1 MIHFDLYTPLPALR
15 RDIRLIAADNGRL
28 LILQDSMGYAENTL
42 TVPADALA
50 VLEMMNGHNSAAALE
65 IFFREQFKA
74 EIPAADIVEFA
85 ALLDR
90 EGYLYSQNFDV
101 RRRTFEE
108 EYSRQPIRSNVCA
121 GGAYPANPDEL
132 RAFLQNIMDSSEPV
146 DGEPAVGI
154 IAPHIDLNVG
164 GKSYAPA
171 YHALRN
177 SDADLFV
184 IYATSHYAGYD
195 LLIPTDKDFE
205 TPLGIVRTDC
215 NLLEQIRASLPF
227 QITRNDIAHR
237 PEHSIELELIFLQH
251 LFPDREFTIL
261 PLLVTSFGEFMDSP
275 EAPSANDKVRLI
287 AQAVRRAVEESGRK
301 AVYISSGDLAHI
313 GRKFGD
319 DFDAEDKLAE
329 LAQVD
334 AALVERLAACDHDG
348 FFGEIAKC
356 DDVWKVCGTS
366 PNYMLLETLR
376 PARGAALYYEQWN
389 ERETRSAV
397 SFASLAFY
405 GQ

>member
-1 MIHFDLYTPLPALR
+1 MRFDLYTPLPALR
-15 RDIRLIAADNGRL
+15 RDIRLIATDEGRS
-28 LILQDSMGYAENTL
+28 LILQDSMGYAKNMV

-50 VLEMMNGHNSAAALE
+50 VLEMLNGHNSAAVLE
-65 IFFREQFKA
+65 VFFRDEFSS
-74 EIPAADIVEFA
+74 EIPAADIVRFAEF
-85 ALLDR
+85 LDG
-90 EGYLYSQNFDV
+90 EGYLYSQNFDM
-101 RRRTFEE
+101 RRRAFED
-108 EYSRQPIRSNVCA
+108 EYTSQPIRYNVCA

-132 RAFLQNIMDSSEPV
+132 HAFLQNILDSSEPTE
-146 DGEPAVGI
+146 DEPANGI

-171 YHALRN
+171 YHAIRN

-205 TPLGIVRTDC
+205 TPLGIVRTDR

-227 QITRNDIAHR
+227 QITRNDIAHK

-275 EAPSANDKVRLI
+275 ETPSANDKVRLI

-319 DFDAEDKLAE
+319 DFDAEHKLGE
-329 LAQVD
+329 LATVD
-334 AALVERLAACDHDG
+334 TTLIERLAACDHDG
-348 FFGEIAKC
+348 FFREIAAC
-356 DDVWKVCGTS
+356 DDAWKVCGTS

-376 PARGAALYYEQWN
+376 PTRGIALCYEQWN

-405 GQ
+405 RE